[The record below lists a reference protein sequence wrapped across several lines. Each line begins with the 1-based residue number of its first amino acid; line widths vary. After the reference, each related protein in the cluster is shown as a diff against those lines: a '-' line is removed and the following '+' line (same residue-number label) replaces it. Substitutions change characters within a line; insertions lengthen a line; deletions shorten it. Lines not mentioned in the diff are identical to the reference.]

1 MDRSFQVVLSTIAKS
16 KYQFGNTEGIGL
28 IVDVALWQIFD
39 GVIVDAQRLALHCV
53 EVSPSIMHGEAFWLE
68 YCIESIGYLAPS
80 SLVVDG
86 ACLDLYGVCF
96 DLRDDCPAVLA

>member
-1 MDRSFQVVLSTIAKS
+1 MDRSFEVVLSTIANS
-16 KYQFGNTEGIGL
+16 KYQFGKTEGIGL
-28 IVDVALWQIFD
+28 IVDVALWQIFG
-39 GVIVDAQRLALHCV
+39 GVIVDTRGLAPHCV
-53 EVSPSIMHGEAFWLE
+53 EVLPRITRGEAFWLE

-96 DLRDDCPAVLA
+96 DLRDDCPALLA